1 MPRDTLVSAMM
12 PRVPVLAA
20 CILLAACAA
29 PPAEPETASPY
40 DYELG
45 EGQVGLVPLPL
56 GEPWPD
62 FSIGWQMREELIEAA
77 ARSLVY
83 LSKPS
88 SQTFFPY
95 GEYGEITHEHMVASV
110 TAFRD
115 TLENSVSAEDFLRR
129 LNSDFE
135 VWVARGRSNT
145 GDVFFTGYGT
155 PILDGSRTPG
165 GAYQFPLYT
174 KPEDLEKDPRTGEI
188 LGRKLP
194 DGGYAP
200 YWSAAEL
207 QANGALAGRELVWL
221 TNPFDAYMAQVQGS
235 AVIRLPDSSLFEV
248 GYAAKNGHEYRSV
261 GLILVEEGKIPKS
274 RLSLQALRDYFA
286 QNPSEAARVLPM
298 NPSFVFF
305 QESAGGPYGCLGQK
319 VTAMHSIATDKDVFP
334 RAALAY
340 VETRLPDYAE
350 DGRLVQRPHRFFA
363 LDQDRGGAIRSAGR
377 CDVYMGLGDDAMAR
391 AGMVASRG
399 RMYYLFLKPGRS
411 GVAKA
416 STTWVP

>member
-1 MPRDTLVSAMM
+1 MS
-12 PRVPVLAA
+12 PRVPILFALA
-20 CILLAACAA
+20 LLAACSA
-29 PPAEPETASPY
+29 PPAEPDGTSPY
-40 DYELG
+40 DYELSEG
-45 EGQVGLVPLPL
+45 EVGLVPLPV

-62 FSIGWQMREELIEAA
+62 FSIGWQMREELVDAA
-77 ARSLVY
+77 SRSLVY

-88 SQTFFPY
+88 AKSFFPY
-95 GEYGEITHEHMVASV
+95 GEYGEITHDHMVASV
-110 TAFRD
+110 TRFREV
-115 TLENSVSAEDFLRR
+115 LETSTSAEDFLGQ
-129 LNSDFE
+129 LNDDFE

-155 PILDGSRTPG
+155 PILDGSMTRN
-165 GAYQFPLYT
+165 GAYQYPLYN
-174 KPEDLEKDPRTGEI
+174 KPEDLEKDPRTGDI

-194 DGGYAP
+194 GGGYEQ

-207 QANGALAGRELVWL
+207 RDNGVLDGKELVWL

-235 AVIRLPDSSLFEV
+235 AVIRLENGALYEV
-248 GYAAKNGHEYRSV
+248 GYAGKNGHEYRSI

-274 RLSLQALRDYFA
+274 RLSLQTLRDYFA
-286 QNPSEAARVLPM
+286 QNPAEAERVLPM

-319 VTAMHSIATDKDVFP
+319 VTALHSIATDKDVFP

-340 VETRLPDYAE
+340 VEARLPDFTE
-350 DGRLVQRPHRFFA
+350 EGRLVQRPHRFFA

-391 AGMVASRG
+391 AGQVASRG

>member
-1 MPRDTLVSAMM
+1 MT
-12 PRVPVLAA
+12 PRVPILVASVLLA
-20 CILLAACAA
+20 AACAA
-29 PPAEPETASPY
+29 PPAEPEGVSPY

-45 EGQVGLVPLPL
+45 EGQVGLVPLPV
-56 GEPWPD
+56 GESWPD
-62 FSIGWQMREELIEAA
+62 FSIGWQMRGELIEAA

-88 SQTFFPY
+88 SKTFFPY
-95 GEYGEITHEHMVASV
+95 GEYGEITHDHMIASV
-110 TAFRD
+110 TRFREV
-115 TLENSVSAEDFLRR
+115 LETSTSAENFLDR
-129 LNSDFE
+129 LNQDFE
-135 VWVARGRSNT
+135 VWVARGRSNS

-155 PILDGSRTPG
+155 PILDGSRTRSETFQ
-165 GAYQFPLYT
+165 YPLYS
-174 KPEDLEKDPRTGEI
+174 KPDDLEKDPRTGEI

-200 YWSAAEL
+200 YWTSAEL
-207 QANGALAGRELVWL
+207 MGNGSLEGKELVWL
-221 TNPFDAYMAQVQGS
+221 SNPIDAYRAQEQGS
-235 AVIRLPDSSLFEV
+235 AVVRLPDGALYEV
-248 GYAAKNGHEYRSV
+248 GSSAKNGHEYRSS
-261 GLILVEEGKIPKS
+261 GLILVEEGKMSKS
-274 RLSLQALRDYFA
+274 RLSLQTLRDYFA
-286 QNPSEAARVLPM
+286 QNPTEADRVLPM

-319 VTAMHSIATDKDVFP
+319 VTALHSIATDKDVFP

-340 VETRLPDYAE
+340 VEVRLPDFAE
-350 DGRLVQRPHRFFA
+350 NGSLVQRPHRFFA

-377 CDVYMGLGDDAMAR
+377 CDVYMGLGDEAMAR
-391 AGMVASRG
+391 AGQVASRG

>member
-1 MPRDTLVSAMM
+1 MS
-12 PRVPVLAA
+12 PRVPLLVSCA
-20 CILLAACAA
+20 LLAAACVA
-29 PPAEPETASPY
+29 PPAATAGPSPY

-45 EGQVGLVPLPL
+45 EGQVGLVPLPA

-62 FSIGWQMREELIEAA
+62 FSIGWQMREELLDAA

-95 GEYGEITHEHMVASV
+95 GEYGEITHDHMVASV
-110 TAFRD
+110 TRFRD
-115 TLENSVSAEDFLRR
+115 VLETATSAEDFLRL
-129 LNSDFE
+129 LNQDFE

-155 PILDGSRTPG
+155 PILDGSKTPDEVHR
-165 GAYQFPLYT
+165 YPLYA
-174 KPEDLEKDPRTGEI
+174 KPDDLEKDPRTGEI

-194 DGGYAP
+194 DGSYAQ
-200 YWSAAEL
+200 YWSAAE
-207 QANGALAGRELVWL
+207 QQQNGVLEGKELVWL
-221 TNPFDAYMAQVQGS
+221 ANPFDAYTAQVQGS
-235 AVIRLPDSSLFEV
+235 AVIRLPDGSLYEV
-248 GYAAKNGHEYRSV
+248 GYAGKNGHEYRSV
-261 GLILVEEGKIPKS
+261 GMILVEEGKIPKS

-286 QNPSEAARVLPM
+286 QHPAEADRVLPM

-319 VTAMHSIATDKDVFP
+319 VTALHSIATDKDVFP

-340 VETRLPDYAE
+340 VEARLPDFAP

-391 AGMVASRG
+391 AGHVASRG
-399 RMYYLFLKPGRS
+399 RMYYLFLKPGRERPNS
-411 GVAKA
+411 L
-416 STTWVP
+416 SMQ